1 MITLWKDILKSKS
14 LTPVDGEFIVGFTWI
29 GEYSGRKIAIVE
41 LRSGHRM
48 LFYIS
53 KEGNSG
59 KQKGTFYPFRN
70 TGLKHPKVDYS
81 RSWMAKY
88 KDDIRVYSKHRNK
101 LNELYA
107 EGKLPKYETRILE
120 REEVNKIARRYGVK
134 LGHPNPKYK
143 EYYVE
148 ERDG

>member
-1 MITLWKDILKSKS
+1 MITLWKDILKSGS

-29 GEYSGRKIAIVE
+29 GEYNGRKIAIVE

-53 KEGNSG
+53 AKGTSG
-59 KQKGTFYPFRN
+59 KQKGNFYPFRN
-70 TGLKHPKVDYS
+70 TTLNHPNVSYEK
-81 RSWMAKY
+81 SWMAKY
-88 KDDIRVYSKHRNK
+88 KDDIRVYSKHSDK
-101 LNELYA
+101 LNQLFS

-120 REEVNKIARRYGVK
+120 RAEVNKIARRYGVR
-134 LGHPNPKYK
+134 LGHPNPKYS
-143 EYYVE
+143 EYYDE